1 MWMCL
6 FYLTSGSLSQASIC
20 QQLFGGNEKG
30 PPIPTLSFHFQGISE
45 SVFVPNFDKYLIRSP
60 ICQKVDYLCFFI
72 SKSNLQGTQGV
83 CGTSNLQKRERERHT
98 KCILQPQKKSS
109 QTSVIPCLQKKKK
122 VFVK

>member
-6 FYLTSGSLSQASIC
+6 FPLTSGSLSQASIC
-20 QQLFGGNEKG
+20 QQLFGGSEKG
-30 PPIPTLSFHFQGISE
+30 LPIPTLSFHFQGISE

-98 KCILQPQKKSS
+98 KCILQSQKRSHKQVLFPAS
-109 QTSVIPCLQKKKK
+109 KKKRRYL
-122 VFVK
+122 

>member
-1 MWMCL
+1 MCL
-6 FYLTSGSLSQASIC
+6 LYLTSGSLSQASIC

-30 PPIPTLSFHFQGISE
+30 PPIPTLSSHFQGISE

-60 ICQKVDYLCFFI
+60 ICQKVDYWCFFI

-83 CGTSNLQKRERERHT
+83 CGTSNLQKRERET
-98 KCILQPQKKSS
+98 YQVYTSISKKELTNKCYSLP
-109 QTSVIPCLQKKKK
+109 LKKKK